1 MQFVQHKCINKII
14 KFRSASIVLNYIIE
28 CLKFSLVMLAL
39 ICSILPYTW
48 PIMLKINYAGI
59 FGWSLNLI
67 AMSNLKL
74 MMNVK
79 AAIWILRN

>member
-1 MQFVQHKCINKII
+1 
-14 KFRSASIVLNYIIE
+14 
-28 CLKFSLVMLAL
+28 MLAL

-79 AAIWILRN
+79 AAIWILRNKLFLHTKCAIHQLAIPVFMYG